1 MRIDFIARARLG
13 APILLLAAA
22 TAQVAPSNPPPAAA
36 APVPYASVSELNLLL
51 SQLEQTS
58 QTVQLDLAKL
68 RIEKW
73 KTDANSKRGTQ
84 ADADSIQRNLQSAL
98 PEIVSQLRS
107 SPESLPATFKLYRNL
122 DALYDV
128 FASVVESAGAF
139 GSRDEFQS
147 LQNDFNAL
155 ERSRRA
161 VADRME
167 SLSNTKEDELAK
179 LRTDLQKAQAALAA
193 APPPPV
199 KKVVV
204 DDTEPAKKPPSKKS
218 TTRTTKKTATTP
230 PAQPNSST
238 GGQTSPPPSPPPQ

>member
-22 TAQVAPSNPPPAAA
+22 AAQVAPSNPPPAAT

-84 ADADSIQRNLQSAL
+84 RNLQSAL

-107 SPESLPATFKLYRNL
+107 SPENLAATFKLYRNL

-147 LQNDFNAL
+147 LQNDFSAL

-167 SLSNTKEDELAK
+167 TLSHTKEDELAK

-204 DDTEPAKKPPSKKS
+204 DDTEVVKKPPSKKS
-218 TTRTTKKTATTP
+218 TGKATKKTPTP
-230 PAQPNSST
+230 SPAQPGSST